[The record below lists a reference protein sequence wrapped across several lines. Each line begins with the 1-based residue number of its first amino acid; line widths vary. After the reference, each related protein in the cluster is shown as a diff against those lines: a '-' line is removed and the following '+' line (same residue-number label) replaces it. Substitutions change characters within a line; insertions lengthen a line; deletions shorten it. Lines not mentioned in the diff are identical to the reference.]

1 MSVVSTAGRL
11 EFGEKMRATR
21 WVDDHWFR
29 GGIDFFG
36 GSALVA
42 LAMIALISAPPVTA
56 LAFVT
61 LLSSALGLVLS
72 VIGLRSCN
80 PLQWHALV
88 ARVQWRLRV
97 ASRAGAR
104 FRPSVVRIFARI
116 RAFARGA

>member
-1 MSVVSTAGRL
+1 
-11 EFGEKMRATR
+11 MRATR

-36 GSALVA
+36 GSALV
-42 LAMIALISAPPVTA
+42 A